1 MLKIKHKGYI
11 ISQASNNHVMICK
24 GKEKRGKMKE
34 YALYKGDDC
43 LAIGTIKEIAKKMQV
58 KYKTIYF
65 YTMPAYK
72 KRCKKSFNRLTMIK
86 L

>member
-1 MLKIKHKGYI
+1 MGKI
-11 ISQASNNHVMICK
+11 
-24 GKEKRGKMKE
+24 KE

-43 LAIGTIKEIAKKMQV
+43 LAIGTIKEIAKQMNV
-58 KYKTIYF
+58 KEETIYF

-72 KRCKKSFNRLTMIK
+72 RRCKKSKNRRELVK

>member
-1 MLKIKHKGYI
+1 MRK
-11 ISQASNNHVMICK
+11 N
-24 GKEKRGKMKE
+24 KE
-34 YALYKGDDC
+34 YALYKGEKC
-43 LAIGTIKEIAKKMQV
+43 LAIGTIKEIAEQMNV

-72 KRCKKSFNRLTMIK
+72 RRCKSNNCLAMVK